1 MEQEKIYNNTNVNLK
16 QTKLKLVLFVILI
29 AGIVLFSKGIRYYI
43 PNQEITSAKEYV
55 GGDAYNYYIMAAS
68 IKGGEISGAETS
80 KTIYICSGVLLI
92 SYSLIKLIENSD

>member
-43 PNQEITSAKEYV
+43 LNQEITSAKEYV
-55 GGDAYNYYIMAAS
+55 GGDAYNYIMAAS